1 MIYADHAATAP
12 LEEGVLEAMEPFLK
26 DSFANPSGSYR
37 FSLTCRRAVEDA
49 RASIAEG
56 IGCTPQEIYVTSGG
70 SEANSWAVWNA
81 AQACGKSGKSLLT
94 SSTEHHS
101 LLNACAGA
109 EAFGV
114 KTGILPVDNQGT
126 VRLEELEKRL
136 HTGVEMVSVQYANNE
151 TGTIQPVKEIAAL
164 CRERKVWFHTD
175 AVQAVGHI
183 PVGIENGIALLSA
196 SAHKFGG
203 PKGIGFLY
211 ASRNV
216 RLHPLVYGGGQER
229 GVRGG
234 TENVA
239 AIVGMAHAFRKA
251 LEKREERAERLRGM
265 EQIFREELL
274 CGVPGAT
281 FNGNPDKKLPG
292 LVSVTLPGADA
303 ERLIYQLD
311 IAGICVSAGAAC
323 DQRGEKQPSHVLRAM
338 GISDRDA
345 MATIRVSFGP
355 ANQEEDA
362 RTVAR
367 ELLKLVR

>member
-101 LLNACAGA
+101 LLNARAGA

-136 HTGVEMVSVQYANNE
+136 
-151 TGTIQPVKEIAAL
+151 
-164 CRERKVWFHTD
+164 
-175 AVQAVGHI
+175 
-183 PVGIENGIALLSA
+183 
-196 SAHKFGG
+196 
-203 PKGIGFLY
+203 
-211 ASRNV
+211 
-216 RLHPLVYGGGQER
+216 
-229 GVRGG
+229 
-234 TENVA
+234 
-239 AIVGMAHAFRKA
+239 
-251 LEKREERAERLRGM
+251 
-265 EQIFREELL
+265 
-274 CGVPGAT
+274 
-281 FNGNPDKKLPG
+281 
-292 LVSVTLPGADA
+292 
-303 ERLIYQLD
+303 
-311 IAGICVSAGAAC
+311 
-323 DQRGEKQPSHVLRAM
+323 
-338 GISDRDA
+338 
-345 MATIRVSFGP
+345 
-355 ANQEEDA
+355 
-362 RTVAR
+362 
-367 ELLKLVR
+367 